1 MKNILRSGILVF
13 AMCFAFAGI
22 AQADTFDLG
31 ATVKPP
37 AGPITGWTAAATV
50 NASGGTWS
58 LDFIFNNNTNNT
70 VDVNSWAFHI
80 FNAGAS
86 ESFTVNASPT
96 IALMGGGSVVGWNFF
111 ADDKLNNGG
120 TPDCNS
126 TATKGWLCAD
136 TSSGG
141 TLHPQQINA
150 KGSLEVDIS
159 GTYTGTTPV
168 PLFLMSSGCV
178 VAGTC
183 LNDGG
188 NNDAN
193 KWAISG
199 GGITNVPEPTS
210 LTLLGLG
217 LLGVPFLRRRK

>member
-1 MKNILRSGILVF
+1 
-13 AMCFAFAGI
+13 
-22 AQADTFDLG
+22 
-31 ATVKPP
+31 
-37 AGPITGWTAAATV
+37 
-50 NASGGTWS
+50 
-58 LDFIFNNNTNNT
+58 
-70 VDVNSWAFHI
+70 
-80 FNAGAS
+80 
-86 ESFTVNASPT
+86 
-96 IALMGGGSVVGWNFF
+96 MGGGSVVGWNFF

-141 TLHPQQINA
+141 MLHPQQINA
-150 KGSLEVDIS
+150 KGSLEFDLS

-183 LNDGG
+183 LNGRRQQRYQQVG
-188 NNDAN
+188 HPAV
-193 KWAISG
+193 AS
-199 GGITNVPEPTS
+199 TNVPEPAS